1 MDAED
6 SFVRKPS
13 PTIRFFL
20 LLVFVIS
27 LLQTGLSAQERLLPD
42 PGPTLTERFG
52 RIPAPGVHPRVLFGP
67 DELPRLRQVTQ
78 QTEVG
83 KYMLGRVDH
92 YVEVL
97 RTGQPLAAEYEGLV
111 KGDLN
116 AATYVKE
123 PFWQNKIGYVLSLE
137 CFEALLR
144 QDQVRGQQAGA
155 ALAAYASIPR
165 DWVKGNPDIFL
176 ALAYDFDYVYMTDA
190 QRRVVRQAISLSTSG
205 KKIFGDD
212 MPADWRMSNW
222 TSAGTSLAV
231 TALAIEGEQGYD
243 AALYPQCR
251 QVMED
256 YLHYGITQAGGGI
269 EEMHYF
275 NFGMGFGGLALVAFA
290 RHGDDLFSEPH
301 YRALPNWLVAA
312 MEPYGDAF
320 SMHQDSPN
328 DQGGSITNYL
338 ILKWLWPKDLV
349 VDMVWR
355 NRVGATAD
363 GLGNYGDWLF
373 ILPFPSDPVGW
384 KPYKGP
390 NPHTK
395 WGLNEA
401 AIPPNYPDAVSGIEA
416 LKLPLTYWDQER
428 GLQITRNKWGRDG
441 MVLHL
446 DMNTEAN
453 YAAAHAHSN
462 SGEFTLSALG
472 RKWAI
477 DRGFH
482 VAETK
487 DNSCILIDGRG
498 QGFFP
503 IGGATVER
511 REDPNLTVMAGDAS
525 EPYHWITR
533 AQNRLND
540 PAVKAFHWEPD
551 TNGEIVRRFD
561 ENATITNKAE
571 PWHDKQASQYPF
583 QAVYNPVQKAFRT
596 AALRRNGSHD
606 YVLIVDDIKKDA
618 SSHQYDWLM
627 QVADDLEVK
636 STNGNSIV
644 LGSADAKD
652 NRRLL
657 VRMIGVSSGGSWIF
671 EKYEV
676 KRTPE
681 SGDTAS
687 FGMGNRLRYSVRS
700 VEPGFKVLLYPYR
713 EGDAL
718 PEVSANGPL
727 EVLWANQ
734 KDDYALTM
742 LPTGRTEVRMR

>member
-1 MDAED
+1 MQ
-6 SFVRKPS
+6 
-13 PTIRFFL
+13 T
-20 LLVFVIS
+20 S
-27 LLQTGLSAQERLLPD
+27 LFAQTRLLPD
-42 PGPTLTERFG
+42 VGSTLVERFG
-52 RIPAPGVHPRVLFGP
+52 RVPAPGVHPRVVMGP
-67 DELPRLRQVTQ
+67 DELVRLRQVMQ

-83 KYMLGRVDH
+83 KYTLGRVDH

-97 RTGQPLAAEYEGLV
+97 HTGQPLGAEFDGLV

-116 AATYVKE
+116 ATTYVKDG
-123 PFWQNKIGYVLSLE
+123 FWQNKIVYVLSLE

-144 QDQVRGQQAGA
+144 QDQVRGQQAAA
-155 ALAAYASIPR
+155 ALATYASIPR
-165 DWVKGNPDIFL
+165 NWAKIDPDVHL
-176 ALAYDFDYVYMTDA
+176 ALAYDFDYVYMTDV
-190 QRRVVRQAISLSTSG
+190 QRRVVRQAISLSTVG
-205 KKIFGDD
+205 KKVFGDG
-212 MPADWRMSNW
+212 MPADWNTSNW
-222 TSAGTSLAV
+222 MPGGMGLVLS
-231 TALAIEGEQGYD
+231 ALAIEGEQGYD
-243 AALYPQCR
+243 AAIYPSCR
-251 QVMED
+251 QVMKNF
-256 YLHYGITQAGGGI
+256 LHYGITQAGGSI

-275 NFGMGFGGLALVAFA
+275 HYGMSVGALALVAFA
-290 RHGDDLFSEPH
+290 RHGDDLFIEPH

-320 SMHQDSPN
+320 SMHQDTPN
-328 DQGGSITNYL
+328 DQGGVLTNYL
-338 ILKWLWPKDLV
+338 ILKWLWPKDPV
-349 VDMVWR
+349 VDMIWR
-355 NRVGATAD
+355 NRVETDPMA

-373 ILPFPSDPVGW
+373 VLLFPSDPVGW
-384 KPYKGP
+384 KPYSGP

-401 AIPPNYPDAVSGIEA
+401 AIPANYPDAVSGIEA
-416 LKLPLTYWDQER
+416 LNLPLTYWDPER

-446 DMNTEAN
+446 DMNTQAN

-487 DNSCILIDGRG
+487 DSSCILIDGRG

-511 REDPNLTVMAGDAS
+511 REEPNLTVMAGDAS
-525 EPYHWITR
+525 EPYHWILR
-533 AQNRLND
+533 AQIRLND
-540 PAVKAFHWEPD
+540 PAISAFHWEPD
-551 TNGEIVRRFD
+551 TRADVVRRFD
-561 ENATITNKAE
+561 EYALVMNKAE
-571 PWHDKQASQYPF
+571 PWHDRQATQYTF
-583 QAVYNPVQKAFRT
+583 HAVYNPVEKAFRT

-606 YVLIVDDIKKDA
+606 YALIVDDINKDG

-636 STNGNSIV
+636 STNGNSMV

-657 VRMIGVSSGGSWIF
+657 VQMIGVSGGGSWVF

-687 FGMGNRLRYSVRS
+687 FGMGNRLRYSVRG

-713 EGDAL
+713 EGEAL
-718 PEVSANGPL
+718 PEVSANGLL
-727 EVLWANQ
+727 ELRWANQ
-734 KDDYALTM
+734 KDDYVLTM